1 MRLED
6 ALKKSDIP
14 AAKRVGFDYE
24 AIIRYLPN
32 NEGIVLRRV
41 FPTKR
46 NDKYEPIA
54 YGLDQ
59 QTYPHLG
66 AIFNYALK
74 NRYVEVRRYAMD
86 WEPLCYY
93 YSEAAK
99 AARDARWAAEAAK
112 KAASTDPHEEGKEEE
127 YQYEE
132 CRYLDL
138 WVTGDLDLDRDLE
151 RGLDG
156 RIEYNKDDPNVIWL
170 EEMKLRSKSLDDY

>member
-14 AAKRVGFDYE
+14 AAKRVGYDYE
-24 AIIRYLPN
+24 IIIRYLPN
-32 NEGIVLRRV
+32 NKGIVLRRV
-41 FPTKR
+41 FPT
-46 NDKYEPIA
+46 NDKYQPIA
-54 YGLDQ
+54 YGVDEQ
-59 QTYPHLG
+59 VFPNLG

-74 NRYVEVRRYAMD
+74 NGYIEVRRCAMD

-93 YSEAAK
+93 YSEAAM
-99 AARDARWAAEAAK
+99 AARKAKWAAEAAK
-112 KAASTDPHEEGKEEE
+112 KAISMDPPEEEKEDE

-132 CRYLDL
+132 SRYLDL

-156 RIEYNKDDPNVIWL
+156 RIEYNEDDPNVIWFK
-170 EEMKLRSKSLDDY
+170 EMKRRFKNLDDFS